1 MSRFRILICPILTLS
16 ILFGGGASATAA
28 DVSIETRTAYERFFQ
43 GDTEGAKDI
52 LSKGVAASADDVKA
66 RQSYLDALL
75 EICSYS
81 EDDDC
86 LDHNLKN
93 YFDANGAIVAEHP
106 ELALPLAHRQYFY
119 AGFLYHNRG
128 THALWQR
135 DILGKFIGTDLE
147 TPADVEIYM
156 RRQALEGFMRAD
168 LDDRTGALRAADK
181 LLSLIASIKNPQDN
195 RFAIAT
201 SLSDA
206 IALLLE
212 VGEIDRAWRVYS
224 VTGNAIAANLP
235 LASVPAMIW
244 RSRQANLLDQMGD
257 IEGARRALDLLIDA
271 ATAAHIDA
279 DTKLWLLTSGH
290 MRRTVFCVLLGD
302 DSCVQRSLDAHP
314 YAKAAEAPTPANNPA
329 MLEYL
334 AVRTF
339 ARAIKGAKPD
349 EALVEA
355 LQKTPEFP
363 ELSQRDASVDKVLQ
377 REAIALATG
386 KPELRRESMATAGRQ
401 LAELF
406 RNRAPATPG
415 AWYRISATEKIML
428 QLALMA
434 SRAPPAP
441 DDALSFRLLQL
452 LGRKG
457 DLNDADNLA
466 AILAARD
473 ADDRRTIHQA
483 LRLNA
488 KRNQLELRQLAAL
501 VALLPSQPTGQP
513 LSYDW
518 AARKP
523 LNDYAKD
530 LAARRQQLLT
540 HNPGLQSAPAVE
552 LKALQQAL
560 APNEAALSLTGVPGN
575 LVYSC
580 VRHDS
585 ATLQLLPQDF
595 STTAADIKILQ
606 LALTA
611 ERPPDEA
618 LDTQYPVA
626 AAVRLHRLLLAP
638 FASCL
643 KEGDHLLWLEP
654 HGELPIPLTALLPSA
669 PPKLG
674 EGYDL
679 SKADWVVN
687 HYAVSYP
694 GTAALVVANRTAAAT
709 RTIVSH
715 AFLGVGDPDLG
726 GQAGDGSTKQAIVA
740 RGALRGLGNDFGLE
754 PLPETKAELEASARY
769 FPANKILVQG
779 SATEGSVRRE
789 VLSSYGL
796 FSFAT
801 HGLIREEIKGLTEPA
816 LVLTP
821 VTSAN
826 ALDDGLLTAS
836 EIADLE
842 LPADFVALSACNTA
856 HYDFSSMMTQD
867 LPALA
872 SAFATAGVAATMG
885 TLWAVDSTT
894 SQTIV
899 SGTFGRLGQDRR
911 SGAAEALA
919 QAQRAFLANPPR
931 KAMLHPR
938 FWAPFVMLGDAGAR
952 SGTTRTPS
960 LQLDHVERVTNG
972 GGEILATLSDG
983 PRRYANLIGEP
994 KDGRYAGSLR
1004 ATSPGGELW
1013 RTRNWRVAAGDVLLK
1028 LGAKLLA
1035 GGNEY
1040 QADPGI
1046 NHAVLELVDPNT
1058 GAARASWSGRALLP
1072 GGSQILGSALYNG
1085 KAIILLGPWTTTS
1098 ASAPSA
1104 LKLIEVNEQLEVKP
1118 LFDIPAAYAR
1128 LSRVRMLL
1136 DAGGLLIV
1144 QTSDIEQTSTKM
1156 RRDDFDASFCL
1167 LPATTIERRDWT
1179 GRQVL
1184 AKQLPSLSVQTLAES
1199 KGALFIGGA
1208 IRSACIDQP
1217 HAVILKVDDRLETS
1231 PFFLESQLGQTAVQ
1245 KIAPS
1250 ADGGLVAAIQRE
1262 NILGFSKPDGDVK
1275 SYILAPSGA
1284 NLRFSDDV
1292 LTSGEIWVFDAKGS
1306 PVHRA
1311 ELSSGSDIYLHTIDM
1326 PRKDRISVGGSIGG
1340 EAAFFDFEIA
1350 ASQKDRAAVSR

>member
-1 MSRFRILICPILTLS
+1 MPGFRILIGALLPLS
-16 ILFGGGASATAA
+16 ILFGGGASAAAA
-28 DVSIETRTAYERFFQ
+28 DVSTETRAAYAKFFA
-43 GDTEGAKDI
+43 GDTETAKAI
-52 LSKGVAASADDVKA
+52 LSKGVAASADDAKA

-81 EDDDC
+81 EDDEC
-86 LDHNLKN
+86 LDQNLKN
-93 YFDANGAIVAEHP
+93 YFDANDALVAEHP

-135 DILGKFIGTDLE
+135 DILGKFIGTDQE

-168 LDDRTGALRAADK
+168 LDDRAGALRAADK
-181 LLSLIASIKNPQDN
+181 LLSLIASIKNPQNN

-206 IALLLE
+206 IALLLS
-212 VGEIDRAWRVYS
+212 VGEVDRAWGIYS
-224 VTGNAIAANLP
+224 VAGNAIGANLP
-235 LASVPAMIW
+235 PASVPGMIW
-244 RSRQANLLDQMGD
+244 RSREADLGDQMGD
-257 IEGARRALDLLIDA
+257 IKGARRALDLLIDA
-271 ATAAHIDA
+271 ASAAHIDP
-279 DTKLWLLTSGH
+279 DTKLWLLTSGY
-290 MRRTVFCVLLGD
+290 MRRTAYCVLLGD
-302 DSCVQRSLDAHP
+302 ADCVKQSLDAHP
-314 YAKAAEAPTPANNPA
+314 YAKAAEAPAPPDNPA
-329 MLEYL
+329 MVEYL
-334 AVRTF
+334 AVRAL
-339 ARAIKGAKPD
+339 ARFVIGAERE
-349 EALVEA
+349 EAVVEA

-363 ELSQRDASVDKVLQ
+363 QLSKREAHIDKVLQ
-377 REAIALATG
+377 LEAIALGTG
-386 KPELRRESMATAGRQ
+386 KTELRRDSMAAAGRQ
-401 LAELF
+401 LADLF
-406 RNRAPATPG
+406 ADMKPAAPG
-415 AWYRISATEKIML
+415 AWYRISATEEIML
-428 QLALMA
+428 QLALVA
-434 SRAPPAP
+434 SRTPPAP

-457 DLNDADNLA
+457 NLNDADNLA
-466 AILAARD
+466 AILGARD
-473 ADDRRTIHQA
+473 ADERRTVHQA
-483 LRLNA
+483 LRFNA
-488 KRNQLELRQLAAL
+488 KRNQRELRQLADL
-501 VALLPSQPTGQP
+501 VTRMPSQPASQP

-523 LNDYAKD
+523 FNDYAKD
-530 LAARRQQLLT
+530 LAARQQQLVAD
-540 HNPGLQSAPAVE
+540 HAGLQSAPVVG
-552 LKALQQAL
+552 LKELQQAL
-560 APNEAALSLTGVPGN
+560 APNEAALSLTPIAGKFF
-575 LVYSC
+575 YSC

-585 ATLQLLPQDF
+585 AAMQLIPQDL
-595 STTAADIKILQ
+595 STTSADIKILQ
-606 LALTA
+606 LALTDG
-611 ERPPDEA
+611 RVPDDV
-618 LDTQYPVA
+618 LDAQYPVA
-626 AAVRLHRLLLAP
+626 AAVRLHRLLLTP

-669 PPKLG
+669 PPRLG

-679 SKADWVVN
+679 ARADWVVN
-687 HYAVSYP
+687 HYTISYP
-694 GTAALVVANRTAAAT
+694 GTAALVVANRAASAAQT
-709 RTIVSH
+709 VVSH

-726 GQAGDGSTKQAIVA
+726 GQASDGSPKQAIVA
-740 RGALRGLGNDFGLE
+740 RGALRGRGNDFGLE

-769 FPANKILVQG
+769 FAANKILVQG

-801 HGLIREEIKGLTEPA
+801 HGLIREEIKGLAEPA

-821 VTSAN
+821 VASAN

-856 HYDFSSMMTQD
+856 HYDFSMIARD

-872 SAFATAGVAATMG
+872 SAFSTAGVAATMG

-899 SGTFGRLGQDRR
+899 SGTFGRLGQNRR
-911 SGAAEALA
+911 SGVAEALA
-919 QAQRAFLANPPR
+919 QAQRAFLASPPR

-952 SGTTRTPS
+952 PEPRRPPA
-960 LQLDHVERVTNG
+960 LQLDHVERVTSG

-994 KDGRYAGSLR
+994 KGGHYAGSLR
-1004 ATSPGGELW
+1004 ATGPGGELW
-1013 RTRNWRVAAGDVLLK
+1013 RTRDWKVAAGDVLLK
-1028 LGAKLLA
+1028 LGTKLLA

-1046 NHAVLELVDPNT
+1046 NHAVLELIDPGT
-1058 GAARASWSGRALLP
+1058 GAALASWSGRALLP
-1072 GGSQILGSALYNG
+1072 GGSQILSSVRYNG
-1085 KAIILLGPWTTTS
+1085 KAIILLGPS
-1098 ASAPSA
+1098 AAAAPSIPPV
-1104 LKLIEVNEQLEVKP
+1104 LKLIEMNEQLEVKP
-1118 LFDIPAAYAR
+1118 LFDIPATYAR
-1128 LSRVRMLL
+1128 LSRLRMLP

-1144 QTSDIEQTSTKM
+1144 QTSDFEQSSAKM

-1179 GRQVL
+1179 GRQIL
-1184 AKQLPSLSVQTLAES
+1184 AKQLPGVSIQTLAES

-1208 IRSACIDQP
+1208 IRSECIDQP
-1217 HAVILKVDDRLETS
+1217 HAVILKVDGRLETS
-1231 PFFLESQLGQTAVQ
+1231 PFFLESQLGQTVVQ
-1245 KIAPS
+1245 KIAS
-1250 ADGGLVAAIQRE
+1250 SGDGGLVAAIQRE
-1262 NILGFSKPDGDVK
+1262 NVLGFSKPNSDMK
-1275 SYILAPSGA
+1275 SDILAPSGA

-1292 LTSGEIWVFDAKGS
+1292 LTSGEIWLFDAKGS
-1306 PVHRA
+1306 PLHRT
-1311 ELSSGSDIYLHTIDM
+1311 ELSSGSDIYLHTVDL

-1340 EAAFFDFEIA
+1340 EAAFFDFAIA
-1350 ASQKDRAAVSR
+1350 ASQKD

>member
-1 MSRFRILICPILTLS
+1 MPGFRILIGALLPLS
-16 ILFGGGASATAA
+16 ILFGGGASAAAA
-28 DVSIETRTAYERFFQ
+28 DVSTDTRAAYAKFFA
-43 GDTEGAKDI
+43 GDTEAAKAI
-52 LSKGVAASADDVKA
+52 LSKGVAASADDAKA

-81 EDDDC
+81 EDDEC
-86 LDHNLKN
+86 LDQNLKN
-93 YFDANGAIVAEHP
+93 YFDANDALVAEHP

-135 DILGKFIGTDLE
+135 DILGKFIGTDQE

-168 LDDRTGALRAADK
+168 LDDPAGALRAADK
-181 LLSLIASIKNPQDN
+181 LLSLIASIRNPQDN
-195 RFAIAT
+195 RFAIAA

-212 VGEIDRAWRVYS
+212 VGEVDRASRLYS

-235 LASVPAMIW
+235 PASVPAMIW
-244 RSRQANLLDQMGD
+244 RLRQADLLDQMGQVA
-257 IEGARRALDLLIDA
+257 EAKRALDLLIDA
-271 ATAAHIDA
+271 AAAAHIDA
-279 DTKLWLLTSGH
+279 DTKLWLLTSGYMH
-290 MRRTVFCVLLGD
+290 RTAFCVLLD
-302 DSCVQRSLDAHP
+302 DKNCVQQSLAAHP
-314 YAKAAEAPTPANNPA
+314 YAKAAETHMPPDNPA
-329 MLEYL
+329 MVEYL
-334 AVRTF
+334 AVRAL
-339 ARAIKGAKPD
+339 ARFVIGAERE
-349 EALVEA
+349 EAVVEA

-363 ELSQRDASVDKVLQ
+363 QLSKREAHIDKVLQ
-377 REAIALATG
+377 LEAIALATG
-386 KPELRRESMATAGRQ
+386 KTGLRRDSMAAAGRQ
-401 LAELF
+401 LADF
-406 RNRAPATPG
+406 FADMKPAAPG
-415 AWYRISATEKIML
+415 AWYRISATEEIML

-457 DLNDADNLA
+457 NLNDADNLA
-466 AILAARD
+466 AILGARD
-473 ADDRRTIHQA
+473 ADERRTIHQA

-488 KRNQLELRQLAAL
+488 KRNQLELRQLADL
-501 VALLPSQPTGQP
+501 VTRMPSQPTSQP

-523 LNDYAKD
+523 LKDYAKD
-530 LAARRQQLLT
+530 LAARQQQLVAD
-540 HNPGLQSAPAVE
+540 HAGLQSAPVVG
-552 LKALQQAL
+552 LKELQQAL
-560 APNEAALSLTGVPGN
+560 APNEAALSLTPIAGKFF
-575 LVYSC
+575 YSC

-585 ATLQLLPQDF
+585 AAMQLIPQDL
-595 STTAADIKILQ
+595 STTLADIKILQ
-606 LALTA
+606 LALTDGRA
-611 ERPPDEA
+611 PDDV
-618 LDTQYPVA
+618 LDAQYPVA

-669 PPKLG
+669 PPRLG

-679 SKADWVVN
+679 ARADWVVN
-687 HYAVSYP
+687 HYTISYP
-694 GTAALVVANRTAAAT
+694 GTAALVVANRAASAAQT
-709 RTIVSH
+709 VVSH

-726 GQAGDGSTKQAIVA
+726 GQASDGSPKQAIVA
-740 RGALRGLGNDFGLE
+740 RGALRGRGNDFGLE

-769 FPANKILVQG
+769 FAANKILVQG

-821 VTSAN
+821 VASAN

-842 LPADFVALSACNTA
+842 LPADFAALSACNTA
-856 HYDFSSMMTQD
+856 HYDFSMMARD

-872 SAFATAGVAATMG
+872 SAFSTAGVAATMG

-899 SGTFGRLGQDRR
+899 SGTFGRLGQNRR

-952 SGTTRTPS
+952 PEPRRPPS
-960 LQLDHVERVTNG
+960 LQLDHVERVTSG

-994 KDGRYAGSLR
+994 KGGRYAGSLR
-1004 ATSPGGELW
+1004 AAGVKGELW
-1013 RTRNWRVAAGDVLLK
+1013 RTHDWKVAAGDVLLK
-1028 LGAKLLA
+1028 LGANLLA

-1046 NHAVLELVDPNT
+1046 NHAVLQLVDPNT
-1058 GAARASWSGRALLP
+1058 GAVRAARSGLALAP
-1072 GGSQILGSALYNG
+1072 GGSQILDATPYNG
-1085 KAIILLGPWTTTS
+1085 KAIILLGPS
-1098 ASAPSA
+1098 AAAAPSTPPV
-1104 LKLIEVNEQLEVKP
+1104 LKLFEVNEQLEVKP
-1118 LFDIPAAYAR
+1118 LFDIPAVYAR
-1128 LSRVRMLL
+1128 LSRARIKA

-1167 LPATTIERRDWT
+1167 LPATTIERHDWT
-1179 GRQVL
+1179 GRQIL
-1184 AKQLPSLSVQTLAES
+1184 AKQLPGLSVQTLAES

-1208 IRSACIDQP
+1208 IRSECIDQP
-1217 HAVILKVDDRLETS
+1217 HAVILKVDGRLETS
-1231 PFFLESQLGQTAVQ
+1231 PFFLESQLGQTVVQ
-1245 KIAPS
+1245 KIAS
-1250 ADGGLVAAIQRE
+1250 SGDGGLVAAIQRE
-1262 NILGFSKPDGDVK
+1262 NVLGFSKPNSDVK
-1275 SYILAPSGA
+1275 SDILVPSGA

-1292 LTSGEIWVFDAKGS
+1292 LTSGEIWLLDAKGS
-1306 PVHRA
+1306 PLHRA

-1326 PRKDRISVGGSIGG
+1326 PRKDRISGGGSIGG
-1340 EAAFFDFEIA
+1340 EAAFFDFAIT
-1350 ASQKDRAAVSR
+1350 ASQKD